1 MITEKDLLLHLRQ
14 EVEDLK
20 KRLEHPVAQTKELFL
35 EMETLKDSIHELNAI
50 FKRALKE
57 AKEEDV
63 GGSLL
68 SLKEDMKTV
77 LRRTETLAQGL
88 LVLSEQRAALP
99 SRPARPAPSV
109 GAPPTPTSMLQ
120 HRMGIPSLPGLR
132 MAPPLFPQEMGAPG
146 MARGPAP
153 LPPPPPPPSA
163 RKERKFL

>member
-1 MITEKDLLLHLRQ
+1 MVSEKDLLLHLRQ

-57 AKEEDV
+57 AKEEEV

-88 LVLSEQRAALP
+88 LALSEQRAALP
-99 SRPARPAPSV
+99 SRPRSTPSV

-120 HRMGIPSLPGLR
+120 HRMGIPPLPGLR
-132 MAPPLFPQEMGAPG
+132 MAPPLLQQEMGAPS
-146 MARGPAP
+146 MARGSAP
-153 LPPPPPPPSA
+153 LPPPPPPLSA
-163 RKERKFL
+163 RKERKLL